1 MTLPTFDA
9 FMHVL
14 TAYSIA
20 AKFEINIA
28 VFVVRGSGRT
38 NDLTRLS
45 IVLHKYEP
53 KFIIYLRPSLKKKKM
68 KIEIHGHIYI

>member
-28 VFVVRGSGRT
+28 VFVVRGSGMT

-45 IVLHKYEP
+45 IVLHKYQP
-53 KFIIYLRPSLKKKKM
+53 KFIIYLRPSLKKKK
-68 KIEIHGHIYI
+68 